1 MRLKPLELQPHHR
14 ELKTGRN
21 LLAKKSLMITEGYLA
36 DFETEESSDEESSE
50 DKEDNNKSDDMGL
63 LKRTL
68 KLSLN
73 FQVFGFGKK
82 STQTLFFSLFLISIY
97 SQVENLVYDAVTAA
111 LIELLQEE

>member
-1 MRLKPLELQPHHR
+1 M

-73 FQVFGFGKK
+73 FQVFGFGKI
-82 STQTLFFSLFLISIY
+82 STRKNINPNALFFSFSDKY
-97 SQVENLVYDAVTAA
+97 
-111 LIELLQEE
+111 LLTGGESCL

>member
-1 MRLKPLELQPHHR
+1 MRLKPLELQPRHR

-73 FQVFGFGKK
+73 FQVETF
-82 STQTLFFSLFLISIY
+82 
-97 SQVENLVYDAVTAA
+97 
-111 LIELLQEE
+111 

>member
-1 MRLKPLELQPHHR
+1 MRLKPLKLQPHHM

-63 LKRTL
+63 LQRTL

-73 FQVFGFGKK
+73 FQVFGFGKI
-82 STQTLFFSLFLISIY
+82 STQTLSFFLFLISMY
-97 SQVENLVYDAVTAA
+97 LQVENLVYDAVTAA

>member
-1 MRLKPLELQPHHR
+1 M

-21 LLAKKSLMITEGYLA
+21 LLAKKSFMITEGYLA

-73 FQVFGFGKK
+73 FQVFGFGKI
-82 STQTLFFSLFLISIY
+82 STQTLSFFLFLISIY
-97 SQVENLVYDAVTAA
+97 LQVENLVYDEVTAA